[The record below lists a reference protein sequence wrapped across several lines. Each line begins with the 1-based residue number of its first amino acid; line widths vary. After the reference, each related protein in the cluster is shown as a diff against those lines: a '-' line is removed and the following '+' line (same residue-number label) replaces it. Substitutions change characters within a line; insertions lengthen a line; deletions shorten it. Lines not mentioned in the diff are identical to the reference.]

1 MENNKRG
8 RKKRLLIVIAAI
20 FALLII
26 LSVAVSIIESYQE
39 RKYNTAKTV
48 RTDYNFYPADYNEDI
63 FEDPEYIDL
72 VKNGYCTFTDYG
84 GSVTL
89 GIDPENPDKL
99 SREARLM
106 SQYVLAIINADINSY
121 NEFHSEDF
129 FRKNEKKTAFTKQKL
144 YNINITAIS
153 SEEVETKDGS
163 FMKYK
168 MSLSY
173 EILKNNGTFRNDFLT
188 GYRTQ
193 YFILTDKTGELL
205 VDDIYYL
212 N

>member
-1 MENNKRG
+1 M
-8 RKKRLLIVIAAI
+8 
-20 FALLII
+20 
-26 LSVAVSIIESYQE
+26 
-39 RKYNTAKTV
+39 

-129 FRKNEKKTAFTKQKL
+129 FRKNEKKTAFTKQKR
-144 YNINITAIS
+144 IIS
-153 SEEVETKDGS
+153 ILPRFQAKRWETKDGAS
-163 FMKYK
+163 
-168 MSLSY
+168 
-173 EILKNNGTFRNDFLT
+173 
-188 GYRTQ
+188 
-193 YFILTDKTGELL
+193 
-205 VDDIYYL
+205 
-212 N
+212 